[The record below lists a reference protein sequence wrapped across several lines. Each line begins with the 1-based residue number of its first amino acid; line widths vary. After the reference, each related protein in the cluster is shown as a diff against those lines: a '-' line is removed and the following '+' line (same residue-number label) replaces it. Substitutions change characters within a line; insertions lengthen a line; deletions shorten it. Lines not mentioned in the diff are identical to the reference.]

1 MGSFSGEKAM
11 IGGLSDLPRVVNHR
25 CFPEEFF
32 ASTCSLVTSLVTSLA
47 TSSLVN
53 HGCFQEEFFA
63 STSSFLSRETI
74 RNCGSVF
81 ALISVVGILVEVGE
95 GGFEVGVGDREF
107 KVGVGDLVR
116 AITS

>member
-1 MGSFSGEKAM
+1 M
-11 IGGLSDLPRVVNHR
+11 IGGLSDFPRVVNHR

-32 ASTCSLVTSLVTSLA
+32 ASTCSLV

-63 STSSFLSRETI
+63 STSSFLSRETT
-74 RNCGSVF
+74 RNCGRSGVF

>member
-1 MGSFSGEKAM
+1 M

-47 TSSLVN
+47 TSSLAN

-63 STSSFLSRETI
+63 STSSFLSRETT
-74 RNCGSVF
+74 RNCGRSGVF
-81 ALISVVGILVEVGE
+81 ALISVVGILVEIGE